1 MRKLT
6 IISILVILISVTGYV
21 YWFYYNTFSEGYKE
35 GVLQKIERRGN
46 LFKTYE
52 GELLQVGFAGN
63 LSVSNS
69 AVFYFSVDDEAIAD
83 TLQQSLG
90 KTVRL
95 HYVQYRRSLPWR
107 GDNYNIYKRNNNGK
121 GQEIADEVKVIRQ

>member
-1 MRKLT
+1 MRKL
-6 IISILVILISVTGYV
+6 ILISVLVIIVAITSYV
-21 YWFYYNTFSEGYKE
+21 YWYYYNAYSDGYKE

-63 LSVSNS
+63 LSVSNQ
-69 AVFYFSVDDEAIAD
+69 AVFYFSVDDETIAD

-90 KTVRL
+90 KTIRL
-95 HYVQYRRSLPWR
+95 HYIQYRRSLPWR
-107 GDNYNIYKRNNNGK
+107 GDNYDIKHNNNGK
-121 GQEIADEVKVIRQ
+121 GQEIADEVKVLR